1 MSQSN
6 RCVFVTFTLDE
17 TFLFLFL
24 FSTSFAEYYFSILT
38 SFQILFEI
46 NNYYFSS
53 GVYPSTGG
61 SLLRATSSE
70 SDRGVGGTYVPDN
83 IYLEH
88 NKFIYFSINN
98 FYF

>member
-17 TFLFLFL
+17 TFLFLFSISTL
-24 FSTSFAEYYFSILT
+24 FPEYYFSILT

-46 NNYYFSS
+46 NNYHHFSS
-53 GVYPSTGG
+53 GIYPSTGG

-83 IYLEH
+83 IYSEL
-88 NKFIYFSINN
+88 IYLQ
-98 FYF
+98 